1 MPRKIIIMGLLLI
14 MAFKPVRAFADD
26 KVVLNIGVL
35 PIIESLAVAICETQP
50 EITQSNISIHF
61 EVFSTWT
68 ALEAAYRTGI
78 VDIAAMTAPKT
89 LKMASN
95 NIPVKILLG
104 LHRNG
109 NMLVTNFDLNSP
121 DKFKGTMIGV
131 SGNDTGQLLLLSQYL
146 KKHDIALGAE
156 VRYIAIP
163 QSKAVEL
170 LRIGKIQ
177 GFLLSEPYGTMAQ
190 AEEGLVKSAVP
201 GVEISEN
208 FVDVLLIATPTI
220 LKSNPK
226 EIKILV
232 DAIKKSGLMIE
243 KDVKTSQGKQVS
255 FLQSDVSGIVP
266 AIVQKALCNPAS
278 KLKFDDMQINVDE
291 LKEIEKQAL
300 SLGILDSGV
309 DFNNIV
315 DTQFSR

>member
-14 MAFKPVRAFADD
+14 MAFKPVCAFAED
-26 KVVLNIGVL
+26 KVTLNIGVL
-35 PIIESLAVAICETQP
+35 PIIESLAVVICETQP
-50 EITQSNISIHF
+50 EIMQSNIAIHI

-89 LKMASN
+89 LKMAIS

-109 NMLVTNFDLNSP
+109 DMLVTNFDLASP
-121 DKFKGTMIGV
+121 DKFKGTIIGV
-131 SGNDTGQLLLLSQYL
+131 SGNDTGQLLLLSKYL
-146 KKHDIALGAE
+146 KKHDIVLGRD

-163 QSKAVEL
+163 QTKAVDL

-190 AEEGLVKSAVP
+190 AEEGLVKGAVS
-201 GVEISEN
+201 GAEINEN
-208 FVDVLLIATPTI
+208 FVDVVLIAKPSI
-220 LKSNPK
+220 LKTYPN
-226 EIKILV
+226 EIKLLV
-232 DAIKKSGLMIE
+232 AAIKKSGLMIE
-243 KDVKTSQGKQVS
+243 KDVKKSQGKQVS
-255 FLQSDVSGIVP
+255 FLQADVLGIVP
-266 AIVQKALCNPAS
+266 AIVQKSLCNPTS
-278 KLKFDDMQINVDE
+278 KIKFDDMQIDLNE

-309 DFNNIV
+309 NFNDIV